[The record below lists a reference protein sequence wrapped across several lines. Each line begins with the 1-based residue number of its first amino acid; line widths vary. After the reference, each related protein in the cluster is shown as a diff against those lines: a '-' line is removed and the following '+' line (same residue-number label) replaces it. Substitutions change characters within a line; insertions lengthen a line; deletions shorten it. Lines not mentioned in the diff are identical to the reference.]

1 MRCQALLAVACVA
14 AAVGGCATLPIPNV
28 CLPPH
33 AISPYPPIVAHEEA
47 TPRQAVYYDEPAP
60 ARRLRPI
67 TRRALKPDDTP
78 KESASEPERYTDEWW
93 ARDKRLEDQIRPK
106 LIICRG
112 C

>member
-14 AAVGGCATLPIPNV
+14 AAVGGCATAPIPNV

-33 AISPYPPIVAHEEA
+33 AISPLPPIVAHD
-47 TPRQAVYYDEPAP
+47 DEPAP
-60 ARRLRPI
+60 ARRLRPV
-67 TRRALKPDDTP
+67 THRVLPPDDTL

-93 ARDKRLEDQIRPK
+93 AREKRLEDQIRPK

>member
-1 MRCQALLAVACVA
+1 MMFA
-14 AAVGGCATLPIPNV
+14 AE
-28 CLPPH
+28 PPT
-33 AISPYPPIVAHEEA
+33 VAHEEA
-47 TPRQAVYYDEPAP
+47 TPRQAAYYDQSAP

-67 TRRALKPDDTP
+67 TRSALQSADTT

-93 ARDKRLEDQIRPK
+93 AREKRLDDQIRPK